1 MKCLLFIFQG
11 IKKTRN
17 DPYMLLINFKLGMMR
32 IKTLLFSILSSP
44 VKNFISLIFRY
55 SSSRRPPHA
64 VDLQEFPHDEDRV
77 EHAIAYD
84 NEPAIPIKHNKD
96 WLKYKNIYFLN
107 HSLTFLAL

>member
-1 MKCLLFIFQG
+1 M
-11 IKKTRN
+11 
-17 DPYMLLINFKLGMMR
+17 
-32 IKTLLFSILSSP
+32 
-44 VKNFISLIFRY
+44 
-55 SSSRRPPHA
+55 
-64 VDLQEFPHDEDRV
+64 DLQEFPHDEDRV